1 MNKSLIFEFF
11 QEKKNQIDFVWNS
24 QEVNYI
30 ATHNAGST
38 WMKTS
43 LVKAVANHIQS

>member
-1 MNKSLIFEFF
+1 MNKSLKFEFF
-11 QEKKNQIDFVWNS
+11 PEKKQQIDVAWNS
-24 QEVNYI
+24 QEVNNI
-30 ATHNAGST
+30 ATHNAGSI